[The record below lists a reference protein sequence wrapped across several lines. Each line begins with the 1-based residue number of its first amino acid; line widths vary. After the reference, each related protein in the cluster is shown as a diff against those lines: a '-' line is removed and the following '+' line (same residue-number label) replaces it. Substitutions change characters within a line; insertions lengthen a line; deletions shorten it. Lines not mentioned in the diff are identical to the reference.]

1 MKPCSLLQGQ
11 WMACSVEIP
20 NVEEQGEV
28 KDFEGK
34 RTAPCKAAAGHPQYQ
49 NWCMCTLLAEAKLAI
64 FLV

>member
-1 MKPCSLLQGQ
+1 
-11 WMACSVEIP
+11 MACSVEIP